1 MDESIDGVAYGI
13 HPYEGETEGEMLSK
27 RLVKEAW

>member
-1 MDESIDGVAYGI
+1 MAESIDGVAYGS
-13 HPYEGETEGEMLSK
+13 HPYEGTTEDEMLNK